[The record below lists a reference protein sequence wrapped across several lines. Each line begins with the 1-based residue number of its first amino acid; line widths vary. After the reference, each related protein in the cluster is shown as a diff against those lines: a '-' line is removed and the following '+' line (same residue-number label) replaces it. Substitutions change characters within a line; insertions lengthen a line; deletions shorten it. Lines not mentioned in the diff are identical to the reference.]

1 MKKLLLTLAFAALAV
16 VGSQAQGTIQFQNT
30 ALTRMLLRASDS
42 TATVQLPVAGTVVNG
57 AAMPAISYGVFVNG
71 SQTPIAS
78 LGANSTSV
86 GIITV
91 PLGTAFPIPGVDA
104 GQTASIQI
112 RGWNSTYG
120 ADWRAAQAAFN
131 AGTVGTIFGES
142 TVGNFVLGPSS
153 GPGVVIWSGSDTT
166 KLRPMTLVQ
175 IVPEPSTIALG
186 VLGLGSLLLF
196 RRRK

>member
-30 ALTRMLLRASDS
+30 ALTRMLLKVGDA
-42 TATVQLPVAGTVVNG
+42 TAVQVPVAAAGTAG
-57 AAMPAISYGVFVNG
+57 AISYGVFVNG

-91 PLGTAFPIPGVDA
+91 ALGTAFPIPGVDA

-112 RGWNSTYG
+112 RGWSASFG
-120 ADWRAAQAAFN
+120 ADWRAAQTAFN
-131 AGTVGTIFGES
+131 AGTAGTIFGES
-142 TVGNFVLGPSS
+142 TVGSFVLGPSS

-175 IVPEPSTIALG
+175 VVPEPSTIALG

>member
-30 ALTRMLLRASDS
+30 ALTRMLLQVGSA
-42 TATVQLPVAGTVVNG
+42 AAVQLPVAGSVVGG
-57 AAMPAISYGVFVNG
+57 AQMPAISYGVFVNG

-91 PLGTAFPIPGVDA
+91 ALGTAFPIPGVDA

-120 ADWRAAQAAFN
+120 ADWAAAKAAFT
-131 AGTVGTIFGES
+131 AGTAGTIFGES
-142 TVGNFVLGPSS
+142 TVGSFVLGPSS
-153 GPGVVIWSGSDTT
+153 GPGVVIWSGSDAT